1 MFRGRTNTSNLNTT
15 ILFNSISWV
24 LYMLVTEF
32 LRAKIVSFKDISLN
46 CKGAKNFSRKSK
58 QPISEYT
65 TYNI

>member
-1 MFRGRTNTSNLNTT
+1 
-15 ILFNSISWV
+15 
-24 LYMLVTEF
+24 MLVTEF

-46 CKGAKNFSRKSK
+46 CKGANNFSRKSK

>member
-1 MFRGRTNTSNLNTT
+1 MFRGRTNTSNTT

-32 LRAKIVSFKDISLN
+32 LRAKNVSFKDISLN
-46 CKGAKNFSRKSK
+46 CKGANNFSRKSK
-58 QPISEYT
+58 QSISEYT